1 MILNDSQKWM
11 LITGFSVLCFL
22 LYLLAPVLTPFFAA
36 ALLAYL
42 GDPLVD
48 RLEKRKLSRTFSVVI
63 VFTCLFVVIALI
75 MLLLFPMLE
84 QQISYLLNNFPTY
97 IDILQKELLP
107 GLAEKLGIDPAALNL
122 DSLKKLLDQHFKQAG
137 GLAVT
142 VFSSLT
148 QSGMALLAWL
158 ANLVLIPVVT
168 FYLLRDWDILVSR
181 INELL
186 PRQYESLIVKLTKES
201 DEVLAS
207 FMRGQFM
214 VMLTLGAIYTIG
226 LWFAGL
232 KLALLIGM
240 MAGLVSFVPYLGF
253 ILGIVAASIA
263 VLLQTHELI
272 QLLPVFIVFGF
283 GQALEGMVLTPMLV
297 GDKIG
302 LHPVA
307 VIFAVLAG
315 GQLFGFVGVLLALPV
330 AAVLAVLIR
339 HAHQRYKTSTL
350 FDDGTTLE
358 NE

>member
-1 MILNDSQKWM
+1 MTLNDSQKWM
-11 LITGFSVLCFL
+11 LIAGFSALCFL

-48 RLEKRKLSRTFSVVI
+48 RLEEKKLSRTLSVVI
-63 VFTCLFVVIALI
+63 VFVCLFIIIAFF

-84 QQISYLLNNFPTY
+84 QQISYLLNNFPAY
-97 IDILQKELLP
+97 IDVLQNKLLP
-107 GLAEKLGIDPAALNL
+107 GLAEKLGIDPALLNL
-122 DSLKKLLDQHFKQAG
+122 DSLKKLLEQHYKQAG

-158 ANLVLIPVVT
+158 ANMVLIPVVT
-168 FYLLRDWDILVSR
+168 FYLLRDWDILVVR
-181 INELL
+181 IHELL
-186 PRQYESLIVKLTKES
+186 PRKYEPLIVKLARES

-214 VMLTLGAIYTIG
+214 VMLALGAIYSFG

-253 ILGIVAASIA
+253 ILGVLAASIA
-263 VLLQTHELI
+263 VLLQTHELM
-272 QLLPVFIVFGF
+272 QLMPVFAVFAV
-283 GQALEGMVLTPMLV
+283 GQAFESMLLTPMLV

-315 GQLFGFVGVLLALPV
+315 GQLFGFVGILLALPV
-330 AAVLAVLIR
+330 AAVLAVIIR
-339 HAHQRYKTSTL
+339 HAHQRYKNSTF
-350 FDDGTTLE
+350 FDNGLT
-358 NE
+358 